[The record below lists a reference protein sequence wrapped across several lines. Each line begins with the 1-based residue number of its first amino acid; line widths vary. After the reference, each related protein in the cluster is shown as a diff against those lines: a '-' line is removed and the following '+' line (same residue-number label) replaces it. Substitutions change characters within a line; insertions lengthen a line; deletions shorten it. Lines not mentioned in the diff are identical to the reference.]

1 MKKGTSMTHLTKIRV
16 PKTIGLIVASAIAI
30 VLLAAAPA
38 FGAQTSPADS
48 QYGAVKGEQAG
59 GGGGSLPFTGLNL
72 LVLVAAG
79 TGLVAGGVGLRAV
92 ASRR

>member
-1 MKKGTSMTHLTKIRV
+1 MTHRTRTRM
-16 PKTIGLIVASAIAI
+16 PKVMGLIVASAIAM

-48 QYGAVKGEQAG
+48 QYGAVKGEHAG
-59 GGGGSLPFTGLNL
+59 GGGGSLPFTGMNL

-79 TGLVAGGVGLRAV
+79 TGLVAGGVALRSV
-92 ASRR
+92 AARR

>member
-1 MKKGTSMTHLTKIRV
+1 MTYRTRM
-16 PKTIGLIVASAIAI
+16 PKVMGLVVASAIAM

-59 GGGGSLPFTGLNL
+59 GGGSLPFTGMNL
-72 LVLVAAG
+72 LLLVAAG
-79 TGLVAGGVGLRAV
+79 SGLVAGGVALRSV
-92 ASRR
+92 AARR

>member
-1 MKKGTSMTHLTKIRV
+1 MTHRTRTRM
-16 PKTIGLIVASAIAI
+16 PKVMGLIVASAIAM

-38 FGAQTSPADS
+38 FGATSPADS

-59 GGGGSLPFTGLNL
+59 GGGGSLPFTGMNL

-79 TGLVAGGVGLRAV
+79 TGLVAGGVALRSV
-92 ASRR
+92 AARR

>member
-1 MKKGTSMTHLTKIRV
+1 MPRAFGV
-16 PKTIGLIVASAIAI
+16 IVISAIAM

-48 QYGAVKGEQAG
+48 QYGAVAGEQAG

-72 LVLVAAG
+72 LVLVAVGGGIA
-79 TGLVAGGVGLRAV
+79 ASGVGLRAL
-92 ASRR
+92 AQRTPRS